1 MQCEDLLKALNE
13 YVDGTLEPGVCEQ
26 LQAHL
31 KDCNPCR
38 VVIDNVR
45 HTIALYR
52 AGEEEKLCE
61 LPLELRQRLRE
72 ALRAKWSENRS

>member
-13 YVDGTLEPGVCEQ
+13 YVDGTLEPGLCEQ

-31 KDCNPCR
+31 EGCNPCR

-45 HTIALYR
+45 QTIALYR

-61 LPLELRQRLRE
+61 MPLELRERLRA
-72 ALRAKWSENRS
+72 ALRAKWRHGSS